1 MAFVSFHAIEEFP
14 GIPPISFLFDG
25 MYPFPAASGGKIPD
39 AAPTC
44 TRRLLILSPAGK
56 VSEYHFPWTR
66 ARPKGASQAMP
77 IELKLPDVGEGIA
90 EGEVVRWLVAEG
102 AAVKEDDPLVEI
114 LTDKA
119 NVEIPS
125 PVTGTVVTILATPGQ
140 VVKVG
145 ELLALIEPAAVK
157 TTAPGGEVL
166 ATPVVRKLAKDLGV
180 DLGAVHGSGPGGRIT
195 EEDVRRAAVPKAPA
209 GTPTEP
215 TSEERIPF
223 RGKRRM
229 VARKMV
235 AAKTRVPHAL
245 LVDEADVSGLL
256 AERAKMRE
264 TGEREGVRITIL
276 PFIMKAVAGALQMHP
291 ALNASLDEAREELV
305 LKKKV
310 DVGMAV
316 DAEDGLVVPVVRNA
330 DAKSVIEL
338 AREIERLS
346 AAAREGTLAPGD
358 LAGGTFTISSV
369 GSIGGLF
376 SYPVINVPE
385 AAILAAHKIV
395 TRPVVRDGEIVP
407 REMMYLSLS
416 FDHRIVDGG
425 AATRFLNEVVRRIE
439 ASAI

>member
-1 MAFVSFHAIEEFP
+1 V
-14 GIPPISFLFDG
+14 
-25 MYPFPAASGGKIPD
+25 
-39 AAPTC
+39 
-44 TRRLLILSPAGK
+44 
-56 VSEYHFPWTR
+56 
-66 ARPKGASQAMP
+66 P
-77 IELKLPDVGEGIA
+77 IELKFPDVGEGIA

-125 PVTGTVVTILATPGQ
+125 PLSGTVVKILAAPGQ

-145 ELLALIEPAAVK
+145 ELLALIEPAAGQGSPQGRAG
-157 TTAPGGEVL
+157 APGGDVL

-180 DLGAVHGSGPGGRIT
+180 ELGEVPGSGPGGRIT
-195 EEDVRRAAVPKAPA
+195 EEDLRRAAGPKGPTGIPA
-209 GTPTEP
+209 ES

-223 RGKRRM
+223 KGRRRM
-229 VARKMV
+229 IARKMV

-264 TGEREGVRITIL
+264 IGEREGVRITIL
-276 PFIMKAVAGALQMHP
+276 PFIMKAVAGALRRHP
-291 ALNASLDEAREELV
+291 ALNGSLDEDREEIV
-305 LKKKV
+305 LSKKV

-316 DAEDGLVVPVVRNA
+316 DAGDGLVVPIVRNA

-346 AAAREGTLAPGD
+346 AAARGGTLAPGD

-376 SYPVINVPE
+376 SYPIINVPE

-425 AATRFLNEVVRRIE
+425 EATRFLNEVVRRIE
-439 ASAI
+439 ASAA

>member
-1 MAFVSFHAIEEFP
+1 
-14 GIPPISFLFDG
+14 
-25 MYPFPAASGGKIPD
+25 
-39 AAPTC
+39 
-44 TRRLLILSPAGK
+44 
-56 VSEYHFPWTR
+56 
-66 ARPKGASQAMP
+66 MP
-77 IELKLPDVGEGIA
+77 IELKFPDVGEGIA

-125 PVTGTVVTILATPGQ
+125 PVTGTVVTILAMPGQ

-145 ELLALIEPAAVK
+145 ELLALIEPPAGQAVAAHRV
-157 TTAPGGEVL
+157 TASSDRPTSVPREATESGQGSTPKRAGAQGGDAL

-180 DLGAVHGSGPGGRIT
+180 DLGDVPGTGPGGRVT
-195 EEDVRRAAVPKAPA
+195 EEDVRGASGGKAPSVPQVESAAV
-209 GTPTEP
+209 
-215 TSEERIPF
+215 ERVPF
-223 RGKRRM
+223 KGRRRM
-229 VARKMV
+229 IARKMV

-276 PFIMKAVAGALQMHP
+276 PFIMKAVAGALQRHP
-291 ALNASLDEAREELV
+291 ALNASLDEDRGEIV

-316 DAEDGLVVPVVRNA
+316 DAGDGLVVPVVRNA

-346 AAAREGTLAPGD
+346 TAAREGTLAPGE
-358 LAGGTFTISSV
+358 LTGGTFTISSV

-376 SYPVINVPE
+376 SYPIINVPE

-425 AATRFLNEVVRRIE
+425 EATRFLNELVRRIE
-439 ASAI
+439 ASAT

>member
-1 MAFVSFHAIEEFP
+1 
-14 GIPPISFLFDG
+14 
-25 MYPFPAASGGKIPD
+25 
-39 AAPTC
+39 
-44 TRRLLILSPAGK
+44 
-56 VSEYHFPWTR
+56 
-66 ARPKGASQAMP
+66 MP

-102 AAVKEDDPLVEI
+102 AEVKEDDPLVEI

-119 NVEIPS
+119 NIEIPS
-125 PVTGTVVTILATPGQ
+125 PVTGTVVKILAAPGQ
-140 VVKVG
+140 IVKVG
-145 ELLALIEPAAVK
+145 GLLALIEPAAGQAAALHHVTASPDRQ
-157 TTAPGGEVL
+157 TTPPCESTEPGPGSPSGKAAGADGAVL

-180 DLGAVHGSGPGGRIT
+180 ELGKVSGSGPGGRIT
-195 EEDVRRAAVPKAPA
+195 EEDVRRAAGPKAPTGIPA
-209 GTPTEP
+209 ES

-229 VARKMV
+229 IARKMV

-256 AERAKMRE
+256 AARAKMRE
-264 TGEREGVRITIL
+264 IGEREGVRITIL
-276 PFIMKAVAGALQMHP
+276 PFIMKAVAGALRRHP
-291 ALNASLDEAREELV
+291 VLNASLDEDREEIV
-305 LKKKV
+305 LKKKI

-316 DAEDGLVVPVVRNA
+316 DAEDGLVVPIVRNA
-330 DAKSVIEL
+330 DGKSVIEL
-338 AREIERLS
+338 AREIDRLS
-346 AAAREGTLAPGD
+346 AAAREGILAPED

-395 TRPVVRDGEIVP
+395 TRPVVRDGEVVP
-407 REMMYLSLS
+407 RGMMYLSLS

-425 AATRFLNEVVRRIE
+425 EATRFLNEVVRRIE
-439 ASAI
+439 ASAV

>member
-1 MAFVSFHAIEEFP
+1 
-14 GIPPISFLFDG
+14 
-25 MYPFPAASGGKIPD
+25 
-39 AAPTC
+39 
-44 TRRLLILSPAGK
+44 
-56 VSEYHFPWTR
+56 
-66 ARPKGASQAMP
+66 MP

-102 AAVKEDDPLVEI
+102 TQVKEDDLLVEI

-119 NVEIPS
+119 NIELPS
-125 PVTGTVVTILATPGQ
+125 PVSGTILKILAKPGQ

-145 ELLALIEPAAVK
+145 EPIALIEPAAGK
-157 TTAPGGEVL
+157 AAPHRIETTSDRPASPPKETPESGGVVPAKGEGAPEGAVL
-166 ATPVVRKLAKDLGV
+166 ATPVVRKLAKELGV
-180 DLGAVHGSGPGGRIT
+180 DLGAVRGSGPGGRIT
-195 EEDVRRAAVPKAPA
+195 EEDVRRATEPEMPA
-209 GTPTEP
+209 GISAES
-215 TSEERIPF
+215 TSEERVPF
-223 RGKRRM
+223 RGRRRM
-229 VARKMV
+229 IARKMV

-264 TGEREGVRITIL
+264 VGEREGVRITIL
-276 PFIMKAVAGALQMHP
+276 PFLMKAVAGALQRHP
-291 ALNASLDEAREELV
+291 ALNSSLDEDREEIV
-305 LKKKV
+305 LKQKV

-316 DAEDGLVVPVVRNA
+316 DAGDGLVVPVVRNA

-395 TRPVVRDGEIVP
+395 SRPVVRDGEIVP
-407 REMMYLSLS
+407 RDMMYLSLS

-425 AATRFLNEVVRRIE
+425 AATRFLNEVVQRIE

>member
-1 MAFVSFHAIEEFP
+1 
-14 GIPPISFLFDG
+14 
-25 MYPFPAASGGKIPD
+25 
-39 AAPTC
+39 
-44 TRRLLILSPAGK
+44 
-56 VSEYHFPWTR
+56 
-66 ARPKGASQAMP
+66 MP

-90 EGEVVRWLVAEG
+90 EGEIVRWLVIEG
-102 AAVKEDDPLVEI
+102 AAVKEDDLLVEI

-119 NVEIPS
+119 NIELPS
-125 PVTGTVVTILATPGQ
+125 PVSGTFLKILAQPGQ
-140 VVKVG
+140 IVKVG
-145 ELLALIEPAAVK
+145 EPIALIEPAAGRVAAAHPATALSDRPTPASRETKESVRESPPGK
-157 TTAPGGEVL
+157 TVGAGGEVL

-180 DLGAVHGSGPGGRIT
+180 ELGAVRGSGPGGRIT
-195 EEDVRRAAVPKAPA
+195 EEDVRRAAAPKDPA
-209 GTPTEP
+209 GIPAEP
-215 TSEERIPF
+215 ASEERVPF
-223 RGKRRM
+223 KGRRRM
-229 VARKMV
+229 IARKMV

-264 TGEREGVRITIL
+264 VGEREGVRITVL
-276 PFIMKAVAGALQMHP
+276 PLIMKAVAGALRRHP
-291 ALNASLDEAREELV
+291 ALNASLDEDREEIV

-316 DAEDGLVVPVVRNA
+316 DSEDGLVVPIVRNA

-425 AATRFLNEVVRRIE
+425 EATRFLNEVVRRIE
-439 ASAI
+439 ASAV

>member
-1 MAFVSFHAIEEFP
+1 
-14 GIPPISFLFDG
+14 
-25 MYPFPAASGGKIPD
+25 
-39 AAPTC
+39 
-44 TRRLLILSPAGK
+44 
-56 VSEYHFPWTR
+56 
-66 ARPKGASQAMP
+66 MP

-119 NVEIPS
+119 NIELPS
-125 PVTGTVVTILATPGQ
+125 PFSGTVVKILAQAGQ
-140 VVKVG
+140 IVKVEG
-145 ELLALIEPAAVK
+145 ALALIEPAAGQAAAHHLTVSPGPPTSIPREAK
-157 TTAPGGEVL
+157 EPGPGSPSGKAGGEVL

-180 DLGAVHGSGPGGRIT
+180 ELGAVSGSGPGGRIT
-195 EEDVRRAAVPKAPA
+195 EEDVRRAAGPKTPAGAPA
-209 GTPTEP
+209 ESA
-215 TSEERIPF
+215 SEERIPF

-229 VARKMV
+229 IARKMV

-264 TGEREGVRITIL
+264 IGEREGVRITIL
-276 PFIMKAVAGALQMHP
+276 PFIMKAVAGALRRHP
-291 ALNASLDEAREELV
+291 ALNASLDEDREEIV

-316 DAEDGLVVPVVRNA
+316 DAGDGLVVPVVRNA
-330 DAKSVIEL
+330 DVKSVIEL

-346 AAAREGTLAPGD
+346 DAAREGTLAPGD

-376 SYPVINVPE
+376 SYPIINVPE

-395 TRPVVRDGEIVP
+395 TRPVVLDGEIVP

-425 AATRFLNEVVRRIE
+425 EATRFLNEVVRRIE

>member
-1 MAFVSFHAIEEFP
+1 
-14 GIPPISFLFDG
+14 
-25 MYPFPAASGGKIPD
+25 
-39 AAPTC
+39 
-44 TRRLLILSPAGK
+44 
-56 VSEYHFPWTR
+56 
-66 ARPKGASQAMP
+66 MP

-102 AAVKEDDPLVEI
+102 AQVKEDDLLVEI

-119 NVEIPS
+119 NIELPS
-125 PVTGTVVTILATPGQ
+125 PVSGTILKILAKPGQ

-145 ELLALIEPAAVK
+145 EPIALIEPAAGRAAAAHPP
-157 TTAPGGEVL
+157 TASSDRPTSVSRDAMEPGQGSPSGKAAGAGGEVL
-166 ATPVVRKLAKDLGV
+166 ATPVVRKLAKDLGLE
-180 DLGAVHGSGPGGRIT
+180 LGAVRGSGPGGRIT
-195 EEDVRRAAVPKAPA
+195 EEDVRRAAVPKMQA
-209 GTPTEP
+209 GTPAES
-215 TSEERIPF
+215 TSEERVPF
-223 RGKRRM
+223 KGRRRM
-229 VARKMV
+229 IARKMV

-276 PFIMKAVAGALQMHP
+276 PFIMKAVAGALQGHP
-291 ALNASLDEAREELV
+291 ALNASLDEDREEIV
-305 LKKKV
+305 LKKNI

-376 SYPVINVPE
+376 SYPIINVPE
-385 AAILAAHKIV
+385 AALLAAHKIV

-425 AATRFLNEVVRRIE
+425 EATRFLNEVVRRIE

>member
-1 MAFVSFHAIEEFP
+1 
-14 GIPPISFLFDG
+14 
-25 MYPFPAASGGKIPD
+25 
-39 AAPTC
+39 
-44 TRRLLILSPAGK
+44 
-56 VSEYHFPWTR
+56 
-66 ARPKGASQAMP
+66 MP
-77 IELKLPDVGEGIA
+77 IELKFPDVGEGIA
-90 EGEVVRWLVAEG
+90 EGKVVRWLVAEG
-102 AAVKEDDPLVEI
+102 VQVKEDDPLVEI

-125 PVTGTVVTILATPGQ
+125 PMTGTVLKILATPGQ
-140 VVKVG
+140 IVKVG
-145 ELLALIEPAAVK
+145 ELLALIEPAAGQAVAAHRVTASSDRPTSVPREATEPGPGPPSEK
-157 TTAPGGEVL
+157 APGASGEVL
-166 ATPVVRKLAKDLGV
+166 ATPVVRKVAKDLGV
-180 DLGAVHGSGPGGRIT
+180 DLDEVPGSGPGGRIT
-195 EEDVRRAAVPKAPA
+195 EEDVRRAAGPKVPA
-209 GTPTEP
+209 GIPAKSA
-215 TSEERIPF
+215 SEERIPF
-223 RGKRRM
+223 RGRRRM
-229 VARKMV
+229 IARKMV

-276 PFIMKAVAGALQMHP
+276 PFIMKAVAGALQRHP
-291 ALNASLDEAREELV
+291 ALNASLDEDREEIV
-305 LKKKV
+305 LKKKI

-316 DAEDGLVVPVVRNA
+316 DAGDGLVVPVVRNA
-330 DAKSVIEL
+330 EAKTVIEL

-358 LAGGTFTISSV
+358 MAGGTFTISSV

-376 SYPVINVPE
+376 SYPIINVPE
-385 AAILAAHKIV
+385 AAILVAHKIV

-425 AATRFLNEVVRRIE
+425 EATRFLNEVVRRIE

>member
-1 MAFVSFHAIEEFP
+1 
-14 GIPPISFLFDG
+14 
-25 MYPFPAASGGKIPD
+25 
-39 AAPTC
+39 
-44 TRRLLILSPAGK
+44 
-56 VSEYHFPWTR
+56 
-66 ARPKGASQAMP
+66 MP

-102 AAVKEDDPLVEI
+102 ARVKEDDPLVEI

-125 PVTGTVVTILATPGQ
+125 PVTGTVAKIVAAPGQ

-145 ELLALIEPAAVK
+145 ETIALIEPEAGGTASRRIVTTSDRPAPSSTK
-157 TTAPGGEVL
+157 TPESVREVPAKGEGASGGSVL
-166 ATPVVRKLAKDLGV
+166 ATPVVRKLAKDLGM
-180 DLGAVHGSGPGGRIT
+180 DLGAVPGSGPGGRIT

-209 GTPTEP
+209 GAPAESAP
-215 TSEERIPF
+215 GERIPF
-223 RGKRRM
+223 KGRRRM
-229 VARKMV
+229 IARKMV

-264 TGEREGVRITIL
+264 VGEREGVRITIL
-276 PFIMKAVAGALQMHP
+276 PFIMKAAAGALRRHP
-291 ALNASLDEAREELV
+291 ALNASLDEGREEIV
-305 LKKKV
+305 LKKKI
-310 DVGMAV
+310 DIGMAV

-346 AAAREGTLAPGD
+346 AGAREGTLAPEN
-358 LAGGTFTISSV
+358 LSGGTFTISSV

-376 SYPVINVPE
+376 SYPIINVPE

-416 FDHRIVDGG
+416 FDHRIVDGRE
-425 AATRFLNEVVRRIE
+425 ATRFLNEVVRRIE

>member
-1 MAFVSFHAIEEFP
+1 
-14 GIPPISFLFDG
+14 
-25 MYPFPAASGGKIPD
+25 
-39 AAPTC
+39 
-44 TRRLLILSPAGK
+44 
-56 VSEYHFPWTR
+56 
-66 ARPKGASQAMP
+66 MP

-102 AAVKEDDPLVEI
+102 APVKEDDPLVEV

-125 PVTGTVVTILATPGQ
+125 PLTGTLVKILAQPGQ

-145 ELLALIEPAAVK
+145 EPLALIEPVAAPAE
-157 TTAPGGEVL
+157 TRREGAGVL

-180 DLGAVHGSGPGGRIT
+180 ELGKVPGSGPGGRIT
-195 EEDVRRAAVPKAPA
+195 EEDVRSAAGPKVPTGAPA
-209 GTPTEP
+209 K
-215 TSEERIPF
+215 SAAEERIPF
-223 RGKRRM
+223 QGKRRM
-229 VARKMV
+229 IARKMV
-235 AAKTRVPHAL
+235 EAKTHVPHAF

-256 AERAKMRE
+256 AERAKWRE
-264 TGEREGVRITIL
+264 IGEREGVRVTIL
-276 PFIMKAVAGALQMHP
+276 PFIMKAVVGALQRHP
-291 ALNASLDEAREELV
+291 ALNASLDEAREEIV
-305 LKKKV
+305 LKKSF
-310 DVGMAV
+310 DIGMAV
-316 DAEDGLVVPVVRNA
+316 DAGDGLVVPVVRNA

-338 AREIERLS
+338 AKEIERLS
-346 AAAREGTLAPGD
+346 EAARGGTLAPSD
-358 LAGGTFTISSV
+358 LSGGTFTVTSI

-407 REMMYLSLS
+407 RDMMYLSLS

-439 ASAI
+439 ASAA

>member
-1 MAFVSFHAIEEFP
+1 M
-14 GIPPISFLFDG
+14 
-25 MYPFPAASGGKIPD
+25 PF
-39 AAPTC
+39 
-44 TRRLLILSPAGK
+44 
-56 VSEYHFPWTR
+56 
-66 ARPKGASQAMP
+66 
-77 IELKLPDVGEGIA
+77 ELKLPDVGEGIA

-102 AAVKEDDPLVEI
+102 AQVKEDDPLVEI

-125 PVTGTVVTILATPGQ
+125 PVTGTVVKILAAPGQ

-145 ELLALIEPAAVK
+145 ERLALIEPAAGQATAAHSVPASSDRP
-157 TTAPGGEVL
+157 TAVSRESAEPGPGSRPRRAGAPGGEVL

-180 DLGAVHGSGPGGRIT
+180 ELGDIPGTGPGGRVT
-195 EEDVRRAAVPKAPA
+195 GEDVRKAAGPSAPSVPPPESAV
-209 GTPTEP
+209 
-215 TSEERIPF
+215 EERIPF

-229 VARKMV
+229 IARKMV
-235 AAKTRVPHAL
+235 SAKTRVPHAL

-264 TGEREGVRITIL
+264 IGEREGVRITVL
-276 PFIMKAVAGALQMHP
+276 PFIMKAVAGALRRHP
-291 ALNASLDEAREELV
+291 ALNASLDEDREEIV

-316 DAEDGLVVPVVRNA
+316 DTGDGLVVPVVRNA

-338 AREIERLS
+338 AREIDRLS
-346 AAAREGTLAPGD
+346 AAAREGTIAPGD

-376 SYPVINVPE
+376 SYPIINVPE

-395 TRPVVRDGEIVP
+395 TRPVVRDGEVVP
-407 REMMYLSLS
+407 RAMMYLSLS

-425 AATRFLNEVVRRIE
+425 EATRFLNEVVRRIE

>member
-1 MAFVSFHAIEEFP
+1 
-14 GIPPISFLFDG
+14 
-25 MYPFPAASGGKIPD
+25 
-39 AAPTC
+39 
-44 TRRLLILSPAGK
+44 RIL
-56 VSEYHFPWTR
+56 
-66 ARPKGASQAMP
+66 
-77 IELKLPDVGEGIA
+77 
-90 EGEVVRWLVAEG
+90 
-102 AAVKEDDPLVEI
+102 
-114 LTDKA
+114 
-119 NVEIPS
+119 
-125 PVTGTVVTILATPGQ
+125 
-140 VVKVG
+140 
-145 ELLALIEPAAVK
+145 
-157 TTAPGGEVL
+157 
-166 ATPVVRKLAKDLGV
+166 
-180 DLGAVHGSGPGGRIT
+180 
-195 EEDVRRAAVPKAPA
+195 EEDVRRAAGPKAPA
-209 GTPTEP
+209 GIPTESSP
-215 TSEERIPF
+215 EERIPF

-229 VARKMV
+229 IARKMV

-256 AERAKMRE
+256 AEREKMRE
-264 TGEREGVRITIL
+264 IGEREGVRITIL
-276 PFIMKAVAGALQMHP
+276 PFIMKAVAGALQRHP
-291 ALNASLDEAREELV
+291 ALNASLDEDRDEIV
-305 LKKKV
+305 LKKRI

-346 AAAREGTLAPGD
+346 AGAREGTLAPEN
-358 LAGGTFTISSV
+358 LSGGTFTISSV

>member
-1 MAFVSFHAIEEFP
+1 V
-14 GIPPISFLFDG
+14 
-25 MYPFPAASGGKIPD
+25 
-39 AAPTC
+39 
-44 TRRLLILSPAGK
+44 
-56 VSEYHFPWTR
+56 
-66 ARPKGASQAMP
+66 P
-77 IELKLPDVGEGIA
+77 IEMKLPDVGEGIA

-102 AAVKEDDPLVEI
+102 AAVKEDDPMVEI

-125 PVTGTVVTILATPGQ
+125 PVTGTVVKIVAAPGQ
-140 VVKVG
+140 IVKVG
-145 ELLALIEPAAVK
+145 EPLALIEPAAAK
-157 TTAPGGEVL
+157 TADAGGAVL
-166 ATPVVRKLAKDLGV
+166 ATPVVRKVAKDLGV
-180 DLGAVHGSGPGGRIT
+180 ELGAVPGTGPGGRIT
-195 EEDVRRAAVPKAPA
+195 EEDVRRAARPNAQA
-209 GTPTEP
+209 GTPLESA
-215 TSEERIPF
+215 SEERVPF
-223 RGKRRM
+223 KGRRRM
-229 VARKMV
+229 IARKMV
-235 AAKTRVPHAL
+235 AAKTRVPHAM

-264 TGEREGVRITIL
+264 IGEREGLRITIL
-276 PFIMKAVAGALQMHP
+276 PFIMKAAAGALRRYP
-291 ALNASLDEAREELV
+291 ALNASLDEDREEIV

-310 DVGMAV
+310 DIGMAV

-346 AAAREGTLAPGD
+346 AAAREGALAPGD

-395 TRPVVRDGEIVP
+395 TRPVVRDGGIVP

-425 AATRFLNEVVRRIE
+425 EATRFLNEVVRRIE
-439 ASAI
+439 AAAI

>member
-1 MAFVSFHAIEEFP
+1 
-14 GIPPISFLFDG
+14 
-25 MYPFPAASGGKIPD
+25 
-39 AAPTC
+39 
-44 TRRLLILSPAGK
+44 
-56 VSEYHFPWTR
+56 
-66 ARPKGASQAMP
+66 MP

-102 AAVKEDDPLVEI
+102 AQVKEDDPLVEI

-119 NVEIPS
+119 DVEIPS
-125 PVTGTVVTILATPGQ
+125 PVSGTFLKILAQPGQ
-140 VVKVG
+140 IVKVG
-145 ELLALIEPAAVK
+145 GALALIEAAPGQAAAVYRVTASSDRPTYAPREATEPGQGSHPK
-157 TTAPGGEVL
+157 STGAPGGEVL
-166 ATPVVRKLAKDLGV
+166 ATPFVRKLAKDLGV
-180 DLGAVHGSGPGGRIT
+180 EMGAVPGTGPGGRIT
-195 EEDVRRAAVPKAPA
+195 EEDVRRAAAPTAPTARA
-209 GTPTEP
+209 GAPVDS
-215 TSEERIPF
+215 TSEERVPF
-223 RGKRRM
+223 RGRRRM
-229 VARKMV
+229 IARKMV

-256 AERAKMRE
+256 AERAKMRGI
-264 TGEREGVRITIL
+264 GEREGVRITIL
-276 PFIMKAVAGALQMHP
+276 PFIMKAVAGALRRHP
-291 ALNASLDEAREELV
+291 ALNASLDEGREEIV
-305 LKKKV
+305 LRKKV

-316 DAEDGLVVPVVRNA
+316 DAEGGLVVPIVRNA

-376 SYPVINVPE
+376 SYPIINVPE

-395 TRPVVRDGEIVP
+395 TRPVVRDGGIVP

-425 AATRFLNEVVRRIE
+425 EATRFLNEVVRSIE

>member
-1 MAFVSFHAIEEFP
+1 M
-14 GIPPISFLFDG
+14 
-25 MYPFPAASGGKIPD
+25 PF
-39 AAPTC
+39 
-44 TRRLLILSPAGK
+44 
-56 VSEYHFPWTR
+56 
-66 ARPKGASQAMP
+66 
-77 IELKLPDVGEGIA
+77 ELKLPDVGEGIA

-102 AAVKEDDPLVEI
+102 AEVKEDDPLVEI

-125 PVTGTVVTILATPGQ
+125 PVTGTVVKILAAPGQ

-145 ELLALIEPAAVK
+145 ELLALIEPAAGQSAAAHHITASSDRP
-157 TTAPGGEVL
+157 TTTPREALEPGQGSPPKRAGAPGGDVL

-180 DLGAVHGSGPGGRIT
+180 ELGVVPGSGPGGRIT
-195 EEDVRRAAVPKAPA
+195 EEDVRRTAGPKVQAGIPA
-209 GTPTEP
+209 ES
-215 TSEERIPF
+215 TSEERVPF
-223 RGKRRM
+223 KGKRRM
-229 VARKMV
+229 IARKMV

-264 TGEREGVRITIL
+264 IGEREGVRITIL
-276 PFIMKAVAGALQMHP
+276 PFIMKAVAGALQRHP
-291 ALNASLDEAREELV
+291 ALNASLDEDREEIV

-316 DAEDGLVVPVVRNA
+316 DAGDGLVVPVVRNA

-338 AREIERLS
+338 AREIERMS
-346 AAAREGTLAPGD
+346 AAAREGTLAPAD
-358 LAGGTFTISSV
+358 LTGGTFTITSV

-395 TRPVVRDGEIVP
+395 TRPVFRDGEIVP

-425 AATRFLNEVVRRIE
+425 EATRFLNEVVRRIE

>member
-1 MAFVSFHAIEEFP
+1 
-14 GIPPISFLFDG
+14 
-25 MYPFPAASGGKIPD
+25 
-39 AAPTC
+39 
-44 TRRLLILSPAGK
+44 
-56 VSEYHFPWTR
+56 
-66 ARPKGASQAMP
+66 MP

-90 EGEVVRWLVAEG
+90 EGEIVRWLVAEG
-102 AAVKEDDPLVEI
+102 AEVKEDDPLVEI

-125 PVTGTVVTILATPGQ
+125 PVTGTVVKIVAAPGQ

-145 ELLALIEPAAVK
+145 EPLALIEPAARHAAAAHHV
-157 TTAPGGEVL
+157 TASFERPTFTPREATEPGHGSPPITAGAPGGAVL

-180 DLGAVHGSGPGGRIT
+180 ELVAVPVSGPGGRIT
-195 EEDVRRAAVPKAPA
+195 EEDVRRAAGPKAPA
-209 GTPTEP
+209 GMPGESA
-215 TSEERIPF
+215 SEERIPF
-223 RGKRRM
+223 KGRRRM
-229 VARKMV
+229 IARKMV
-235 AAKTRVPHAL
+235 AAKTLVPHAF

-276 PFIMKAVAGALQMHP
+276 PFIMKAVAGALRRHP
-291 ALNASLDEAREELV
+291 ALNASLDEEREEIV
-305 LKKKV
+305 LKGKV

-316 DAEDGLVVPVVRNA
+316 DAGDGLVVPVVRNA

-358 LAGGTFTISSV
+358 LTGGTFTISSV

-425 AATRFLNEVVRRIE
+425 EATRFLNEVVRRIE

>member
-1 MAFVSFHAIEEFP
+1 M
-14 GIPPISFLFDG
+14 
-25 MYPFPAASGGKIPD
+25 PF
-39 AAPTC
+39 
-44 TRRLLILSPAGK
+44 
-56 VSEYHFPWTR
+56 
-66 ARPKGASQAMP
+66 
-77 IELKLPDVGEGIA
+77 ELKLPDVGEGIA

-102 AAVKEDDPLVEI
+102 AAIKEDDLLVEI

-119 NVEIPS
+119 NIELPS
-125 PVTGTVVTILATPGQ
+125 PVSGTFLKILAQPGQ

-145 ELLALIEPAAVK
+145 EPLALIEPAAGQAAAAHHV
-157 TTAPGGEVL
+157 TASFDHPTSVPREAIEPGQGSPPKRAGSPGGDVL

-180 DLGAVHGSGPGGRIT
+180 ELGTVPGSGPGGRIT
-195 EEDVRRAAVPKAPA
+195 EEDVRRAAGPKAPA
-209 GTPTEP
+209 GIPVESA
-215 TSEERIPF
+215 SEERIPF
-223 RGKRRM
+223 KGKRRM
-229 VARKMV
+229 IARKMV

-256 AERAKMRE
+256 AERTRIRE
-264 TGEREGVRITIL
+264 TGEWAGVRITIL
-276 PFIMKAVAGALQMHP
+276 PFIMKAVAGALKRHP
-291 ALNASLDEAREELV
+291 ALNASLDEGREEIV

-316 DAEDGLVVPVVRNA
+316 DAEDGLVVPVIRNA
-330 DAKSVIEL
+330 DVKSVIEL

-346 AAAREGTLAPGD
+346 AAARDGTLAPGD

-425 AATRFLNEVVRRIE
+425 EATRFLNEVVRRIE
-439 ASAI
+439 ASAT

>member
-1 MAFVSFHAIEEFP
+1 
-14 GIPPISFLFDG
+14 
-25 MYPFPAASGGKIPD
+25 
-39 AAPTC
+39 
-44 TRRLLILSPAGK
+44 
-56 VSEYHFPWTR
+56 
-66 ARPKGASQAMP
+66 MP

-102 AAVKEDDPLVEI
+102 AEVKEDDPLVEI

-119 NVEIPS
+119 NIEIPS
-125 PVTGTVVTILATPGQ
+125 PVTGTVVKILAPPGQ

-145 ELLALIEPAAVK
+145 ELLVLIEPAAGQAAATHHVAA
-157 TTAPGGEVL
+157 APDRPTSVPRGSTEPGRGSPPEGTGGEGVGVL

-180 DLGAVHGSGPGGRIT
+180 NLGDVPATGSGGRVT
-195 EEDVRRAAVPKAPA
+195 EDDVRRAAEGKERPGAT
-209 GTPTEP
+209 GTPRSPEGDAAAG
-215 TSEERIPF
+215 ERVPF
-223 RGKRRM
+223 KGRRRM
-229 VARKMV
+229 IARKMV
-235 AAKTRVPHAL
+235 AAKTHVPHAL

-264 TGEREGVRITIL
+264 IGEREGVRITVL
-276 PFIMKAVAGALQMHP
+276 PFIMKAVAGALLRHP
-291 ALNASLDEAREELV
+291 ALNSSLDEDREEIV
-305 LKKKV
+305 LKQKV

-316 DAEDGLVVPVVRNA
+316 DAGDGLVVPVVRNA

-376 SYPVINVPE
+376 SYPIINVPE
-385 AAILAAHKIV
+385 AALLAAHKIV

-425 AATRFLNEVVRRIE
+425 EATRFLNEVVRRLE
-439 ASAI
+439 ASGI

>member
-1 MAFVSFHAIEEFP
+1 
-14 GIPPISFLFDG
+14 
-25 MYPFPAASGGKIPD
+25 
-39 AAPTC
+39 
-44 TRRLLILSPAGK
+44 
-56 VSEYHFPWTR
+56 
-66 ARPKGASQAMP
+66 MP

-90 EGEVVRWLVAEG
+90 EGEIVRWLVAEG
-102 AAVKEDDPLVEI
+102 TAVKEDDLLVEI

-119 NVEIPS
+119 NIELPS
-125 PVTGTVVTILATPGQ
+125 PVSGTFLKILAQPGQ

-145 ELLALIEPAAVK
+145 EPIALIEPAAGHAAAQHAA
-157 TTAPGGEVL
+157 APSDRPASVPREAMETGQGSLSGKAAGAGGEVL
-166 ATPVVRKLAKDLGV
+166 ATPVVRKLAKDLGLE
-180 DLGAVHGSGPGGRIT
+180 LGGVRGSGPGGRIT
-195 EEDVRRAAVPKAPA
+195 EEDVRRAAGPKVPGGIPA
-209 GTPTEP
+209 ES

-223 RGKRRM
+223 KGRRRM
-229 VARKMV
+229 IARKMV

-276 PFIMKAVAGALQMHP
+276 PFVMKAVAGALQRHP
-291 ALNASLDEAREELV
+291 ALNASLDEDREEIV

-316 DAEDGLVVPVVRNA
+316 DTEDGLVVPVVRNA

-376 SYPVINVPE
+376 SYPIINVPE

-407 REMMYLSLS
+407 REMMYVSLS

-425 AATRFLNEVVRRIE
+425 EATRFLNEVVRRIE

>member
-1 MAFVSFHAIEEFP
+1 
-14 GIPPISFLFDG
+14 
-25 MYPFPAASGGKIPD
+25 
-39 AAPTC
+39 
-44 TRRLLILSPAGK
+44 
-56 VSEYHFPWTR
+56 
-66 ARPKGASQAMP
+66 MP

-125 PVTGTVVTILATPGQ
+125 PVTGTVVKILAAPGQ
-140 VVKVG
+140 IVKVG
-145 ELLALIEPAAVK
+145 GLLVLIEPAAVK
-157 TTAPGGEVL
+157 AAGAGGAVL

-180 DLGAVHGSGPGGRIT
+180 DLGDVPGTGPGGRVT
-195 EEDVRRAAVPKAPA
+195 EEDVRGMPGGKAPSVPPVESPA
-209 GTPTEP
+209 V
-215 TSEERIPF
+215 ERIPF
-223 RGKRRM
+223 KGRRRM
-229 VARKMV
+229 IARKMV

-256 AERAKMRE
+256 AERTKMRE
-264 TGEREGVRITIL
+264 IGEREGVRITIL
-276 PFIMKAVAGALQMHP
+276 PFIMKAVAGALERHP
-291 ALNASLDEAREELV
+291 ALNASLDEDREEIV
-305 LKKKV
+305 LKKKI

-330 DAKSVIEL
+330 GAKSVIEL
-338 AREIERLS
+338 AKEIDRLS

-358 LAGGTFTISSV
+358 LTGGTFTISSV

-425 AATRFLNEVVRRIE
+425 EATRFLNEVVRRIE

>member
-1 MAFVSFHAIEEFP
+1 
-14 GIPPISFLFDG
+14 
-25 MYPFPAASGGKIPD
+25 
-39 AAPTC
+39 
-44 TRRLLILSPAGK
+44 
-56 VSEYHFPWTR
+56 
-66 ARPKGASQAMP
+66 MP

-102 AAVKEDDPLVEI
+102 AAVKEDDLLVEI

-119 NVEIPS
+119 NIELPS
-125 PVTGTVVTILATPGQ
+125 PVSGTFLKILAQPGQ

-145 ELLALIEPAAVK
+145 EPIALIEPAARQAAAQHAV
-157 TTAPGGEVL
+157 TPSDRPTSASREAAEPGHGSPPERAGAPGGDVL

-180 DLGAVHGSGPGGRIT
+180 ELGEVPGSGPGGRIT
-195 EEDVRRAAVPKAPA
+195 EEDVRRAAGPKASAGIPA
-209 GTPTEP
+209 ESTA
-215 TSEERIPF
+215 EERIPF
-223 RGKRRM
+223 KGKRRM
-229 VARKMV
+229 IARKMV

-264 TGEREGVRITIL
+264 IGEREGVRITIL
-276 PFIMKAVAGALQMHP
+276 PFIMKAVAGALRRHP
-291 ALNASLDEAREELV
+291 ALNASLDEDREEIV
-305 LKKKV
+305 LKKKI

-316 DAEDGLVVPVVRNA
+316 DAGDGLVVPVVRNA

-346 AAAREGTLAPGD
+346 AAAREGTLASAD
-358 LAGGTFTISSV
+358 LTGGTFTISSV

-425 AATRFLNEVVRRIE
+425 EATRFLNEVVRRIE
-439 ASAI
+439 ASAP

>member
-1 MAFVSFHAIEEFP
+1 
-14 GIPPISFLFDG
+14 
-25 MYPFPAASGGKIPD
+25 
-39 AAPTC
+39 
-44 TRRLLILSPAGK
+44 
-56 VSEYHFPWTR
+56 
-66 ARPKGASQAMP
+66 MP

-125 PVTGTVVTILATPGQ
+125 PVSGTVMKILAVPGQ
-140 VVKVG
+140 LVKVG
-145 ELLALIEPAAVK
+145 ELLALIEPAAGPSAGAHHV
-157 TTAPGGEVL
+157 TASPDHPPSVSRKAMEPGQATPSGKAAGAGGEVL

-180 DLGAVHGSGPGGRIT
+180 ELSALVGSGPGGRIT
-195 EEDVRRAAVPKAPA
+195 EEDVRRAAGAKAPA
-209 GTPTEP
+209 GIPAESTA
-215 TSEERIPF
+215 EERVPLKG
-223 RGKRRM
+223 RRRM
-229 VARKMV
+229 IARKMV

-264 TGEREGVRITIL
+264 IGEREGVRITIL
-276 PFIMKAVAGALQMHP
+276 PFLMKAVAGAIQRHP
-291 ALNASLDEAREELV
+291 ALNASLDEERGEIV

-338 AREIERLS
+338 AREIERLT

-376 SYPVINVPE
+376 SYPIINVPE

-425 AATRFLNEVVRRIE
+425 EATRFLNEVVRRIE

>member
-1 MAFVSFHAIEEFP
+1 
-14 GIPPISFLFDG
+14 
-25 MYPFPAASGGKIPD
+25 
-39 AAPTC
+39 
-44 TRRLLILSPAGK
+44 
-56 VSEYHFPWTR
+56 
-66 ARPKGASQAMP
+66 
-77 IELKLPDVGEGIA
+77 
-90 EGEVVRWLVAEG
+90 
-102 AAVKEDDPLVEI
+102 VEI

-119 NVEIPS
+119 NVEVPS
-125 PVTGTVVTILATPGQ
+125 PVTGTVVKILAASGQ

-145 ELLALIEPAAVK
+145 ELLAIIEPAAGATVAAHLVAASSVRPTPASRESTEPGQVSPPK
-157 TTAPGGEVL
+157 RAGAPGGDVL

-180 DLGAVHGSGPGGRIT
+180 ELGAVPGSGPGGRII
-195 EEDVRRAAVPKAPA
+195 EEDVRRATGTKAPA
-209 GTPTEP
+209 GIPAESP
-215 TSEERIPF
+215 AEERIPF
-223 RGKRRM
+223 KGRRRM
-229 VARKMV
+229 IARKMV

-276 PFIMKAVAGALQMHP
+276 PFIMKAVAGALRRYP
-291 ALNASLDEAREELV
+291 ALNASLDEDREEIV

-316 DAEDGLVVPVVRNA
+316 DAGDGLVVPVVRNA

-376 SYPVINVPE
+376 SYPIINVPE

-395 TRPVVRDGEIVP
+395 TRPVVRDGTIVP

-425 AATRFLNEVVRRIE
+425 EATRFLNEVVRRIE
-439 ASAI
+439 ASAA

>member
-1 MAFVSFHAIEEFP
+1 
-14 GIPPISFLFDG
+14 
-25 MYPFPAASGGKIPD
+25 
-39 AAPTC
+39 
-44 TRRLLILSPAGK
+44 
-56 VSEYHFPWTR
+56 
-66 ARPKGASQAMP
+66 MP

-102 AAVKEDDPLVEI
+102 AQVKEDDPLVEI

-125 PVTGTVVTILATPGQ
+125 PVAGTVVKILAQPGQ

-145 ELLALIEPAAVK
+145 ESLALIEPAAGQVAAARHVTISSDRP
-157 TTAPGGEVL
+157 TTTPREAMEPGQGSPPKSAGVPGGDVL

-180 DLGAVHGSGPGGRIT
+180 ELGKVPGSGPGGRIT
-195 EEDVRRAAVPKAPA
+195 EEDVRRAPAPEAPK
-209 GTPTEP
+209 GTPAESP
-215 TSEERIPF
+215 AEERIPF
-223 RGKRRM
+223 RGRRRM
-229 VARKMV
+229 IARKMV
-235 AAKTRVPHAL
+235 QAKTRVPHAL

-256 AERAKMRE
+256 AERAKLRE
-264 TGEREGVRITIL
+264 MGEREGVRITIL
-276 PFIMKAVAGALQMHP
+276 PFLMKAVAGALQRHP
-291 ALNASLDEAREELV
+291 ALNASLDEAREEIV
-305 LKKKV
+305 LKKSF
-310 DVGMAV
+310 DIGMAV
-316 DAEDGLVVPVVRNA
+316 DTGDGLVVPVVRNA

-346 AAAREGTLAPGD
+346 EAARGGTLAPSD
-358 LAGGTFTISSV
+358 LSGGTFTITSV

-425 AATRFLNEVVRRIE
+425 EATRFLNEVVRRIE

>member
-1 MAFVSFHAIEEFP
+1 
-14 GIPPISFLFDG
+14 
-25 MYPFPAASGGKIPD
+25 
-39 AAPTC
+39 
-44 TRRLLILSPAGK
+44 
-56 VSEYHFPWTR
+56 
-66 ARPKGASQAMP
+66 MP

-102 AAVKEDDPLVEI
+102 AEVKEDDLLVEI

-119 NVEIPS
+119 NIELPS
-125 PVTGTVVTILATPGQ
+125 PVSGTILKILAKPGQ

-145 ELLALIEPAAVK
+145 EPIALIEPAAGKAAPHRTETSSDRPASPPKETPESGRVVPAK
-157 TTAPGGEVL
+157 GEGAPGGAVL
-166 ATPVVRKLAKDLGV
+166 ATPVVRKLAKELGV
-180 DLGAVHGSGPGGRIT
+180 DLGAVLGSGPGGRIT
-195 EEDVRRAAVPKAPA
+195 EQDVRRATEPEMPA
-209 GTPTEP
+209 GISAES
-215 TSEERIPF
+215 TSEERVPF
-223 RGKRRM
+223 KGRRRM
-229 VARKMV
+229 IARKMV

-264 TGEREGVRITIL
+264 IGEREGVRITVL
-276 PFIMKAVAGALQMHP
+276 PFIMKAVAGALLRHP
-291 ALNASLDEAREELV
+291 ALNSSLDEDREEIV
-305 LKKKV
+305 LKQKV

-316 DAEDGLVVPVVRNA
+316 DAGDGLVVPVVRNA

-376 SYPVINVPE
+376 SYPIINVPE
-385 AAILAAHKIV
+385 AALLAAHKIV
-395 TRPVVRDGEIVP
+395 ARPVVRDGEIVP
-407 REMMYLSLS
+407 RDMMYLSLS

-425 AATRFLNEVVRRIE
+425 AATRFLNEVVQRIE

>member
-1 MAFVSFHAIEEFP
+1 
-14 GIPPISFLFDG
+14 
-25 MYPFPAASGGKIPD
+25 
-39 AAPTC
+39 
-44 TRRLLILSPAGK
+44 
-56 VSEYHFPWTR
+56 
-66 ARPKGASQAMP
+66 MP

-102 AAVKEDDPLVEI
+102 AKVKEDDPLVEI

-125 PVTGTVVTILATPGQ
+125 PVSGTVVKILAAPGQ
-140 VVKVG
+140 IVKVG
-145 ELLALIEPAAVK
+145 GPLALIEPAAGPGKGSPSGK
-157 TTAPGGEVL
+157 TAGAAGEVL
-166 ATPVVRKLAKDLGV
+166 ATPFVRKLAKDLGLE
-180 DLGAVHGSGPGGRIT
+180 LGAVPGSGPGGRIT
-195 EEDVRRAAVPKAPA
+195 EEDVRRAAGPKTPAGAPA
-209 GTPTEP
+209 ESTP
-215 TSEERIPF
+215 EERIPF
-223 RGKRRM
+223 KGRRRM
-229 VARKMV
+229 IARKMV

-256 AERAKMRE
+256 SERAKMRE
-264 TGEREGVRITIL
+264 IGEREGVRITIL
-276 PFIMKAVAGALQMHP
+276 PFVMKAVAGALRGHP
-291 ALNASLDEAREELV
+291 ALNASLDEDREVIV
-305 LKKKV
+305 LKKKI

-316 DAEDGLVVPVVRNA
+316 DAGDGLVVPVVRNA

-358 LAGGTFTISSV
+358 LTGGTFTISSV

-376 SYPVINVPE
+376 SYPIINVPE

-425 AATRFLNEVVRRIE
+425 EATRFLNEVVRRIE

>member
-1 MAFVSFHAIEEFP
+1 M
-14 GIPPISFLFDG
+14 
-25 MYPFPAASGGKIPD
+25 PF
-39 AAPTC
+39 
-44 TRRLLILSPAGK
+44 
-56 VSEYHFPWTR
+56 
-66 ARPKGASQAMP
+66 
-77 IELKLPDVGEGIA
+77 ELKLPDVGEGIA

-102 AAVKEDDPLVEI
+102 ARVKEDDPLVEI

-125 PVTGTVVTILATPGQ
+125 PVTGTVVTILAAPGQ

-145 ELLALIEPAAVK
+145 EPLVLIEPAAGQASVAHPV
-157 TTAPGGEVL
+157 TASSDPPASTHREAIGAGQGSPPKGAGSPGGDVL
-166 ATPVVRKLAKDLGV
+166 VTPVVRKLAKDLGV
-180 DLGAVHGSGPGGRIT
+180 ALGAIRGSGPGGRIT
-195 EEDVRRAAVPKAPA
+195 GEDVRRAAGPNVPA
-209 GTPTEP
+209 GTPAESA
-215 TSEERIPF
+215 SEERIPLK
-223 RGKRRM
+223 GKRRM
-229 VARKMV
+229 IARKMV
-235 AAKTRVPHAL
+235 TAKTRVPHAL

-264 TGEREGVRITIL
+264 IGEREGVRITIL
-276 PFIMKAVAGALQMHP
+276 PFIMKAVAGALQRHT
-291 ALNASLDEAREELV
+291 ALNASLDEDRDEIV
-305 LKKKV
+305 RKKRV

-330 DAKSVIEL
+330 DAKSIIEL

-358 LAGGTFTISSV
+358 QTGGTFTISSV

-425 AATRFLNEVVRRIE
+425 EATRFLNEVVRRIE
-439 ASAI
+439 TSAV